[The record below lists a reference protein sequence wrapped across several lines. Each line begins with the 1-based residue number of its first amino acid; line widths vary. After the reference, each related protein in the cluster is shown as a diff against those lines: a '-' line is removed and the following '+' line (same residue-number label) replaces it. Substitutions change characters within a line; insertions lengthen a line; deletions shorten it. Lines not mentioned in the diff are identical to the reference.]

1 MYQKQQYPDS
11 ELPPGRDGKL
21 RNKDIEIL
29 KELRKRLGI

>member
-1 MYQKQQYPDS
+1 MYQNDNI
-11 ELPPGRDGKL
+11 LILNCPPGRDGKL